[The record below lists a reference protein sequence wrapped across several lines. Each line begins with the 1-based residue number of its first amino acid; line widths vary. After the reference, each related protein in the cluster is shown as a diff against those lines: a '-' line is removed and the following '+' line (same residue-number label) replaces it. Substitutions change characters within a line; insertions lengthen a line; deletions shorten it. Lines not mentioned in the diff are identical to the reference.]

1 MASTT
6 FYRSVRSYPE
16 PLPNEA
22 IKIDPPPAQ
31 EQKTG
36 GASSLL
42 QLLYPLSGMLISG
55 LFIFSTMGANRGGIP
70 PLLLVGEISFI
81 PLSVGIMFL
90 ANYLQR
96 RSLKQKARAERET
109 YRRYLEGIERRIAEI
124 GRRQSVW
131 NTRLYPEISNLFPL
145 VTQQRFLWE
154 RRPADEDFLKVR
166 VGLALAP
173 LCCSIEFQED
183 YRVNYEQE
191 LLFTARELT
200 TSKQYLEKQPQVIS
214 LTRMGTLAVAGQSGP
229 VRSLVRAMLSQIVAF
244 HAPSEV
250 RIVAFYPSEA
260 SQAWI
265 WLKWL
270 PHTRLLRQ
278 LKADQNAEGEQLC
291 MLADTFSDFED
302 LFAAQIKPEVERR
315 ERMNLDRRGSSA
327 ATERRPLPHL
337 VLVLDGFTPGSV
349 LARMEGLEE
358 ILRNS
363 TRLGITVLCLV
374 ADVRQAPSMIQGLLS
389 LSTRSGS
396 TQLRFKETTVAGN
409 EVEFILPD
417 AIDTK
422 PCEQIARSL
431 APLKLVDMDADFDF
445 SQDIRLLDL
454 QNIQAIEHFPI
465 AEYWSTPTPQQLLRV
480 PVGQH
485 KNGPLLLDL
494 KEMAMGGYGPH
505 GLVVGATGSGKSE
518 LLRTIVSSLALTHD
532 PQLVNFVLVDFKA
545 GAAFADFEN
554 LPHVA
559 GIITNL
565 ENDPLLISRMY
576 ESLLGEQNRRQMLL
590 SRAGNLINIRQ
601 YQAKRQKNPEMEP
614 MPYLLIIVDE
624 FAQLIAN
631 HEEFLA
637 LFTRF
642 GQVGRSLGMH
652 MMLATQRVDEGRLK
666 TLEGHLRYRICLR
679 TFRPE
684 ESVAVIGTPDAYFLP
699 PAPGSGY
706 FKVDDDI
713 YTAFKAA
720 LISTPYIPPD
730 QQQVDP
736 VTLIREFTST
746 GRLISVYEGTRRDV
760 VEEGVATEMTKV
772 VECIEEITPPQGGW
786 CVHPVWQPPLKDRL
800 LLDELLL
807 RCGYRDL
814 DGSHWQT
821 PAPFGPLTVPI
832 GLLDRPVEQVQE
844 PVLLDFSGVGGHMV
858 IIGAPQSGK
867 STLLRTIIASF
878 MVTHSPQEVQL
889 YCIDLGGGLLRVF
902 DGVPHVGA
910 VCSKT
915 ERDRIRRVIRRMR
928 QVLLEREE
936 LFASR
941 GIDSMATYRQL
952 RLSNK
957 LEGEEFGD
965 IFLLI
970 DNFGQFQSEFEATD
984 AELIGDVTTLLANG
998 LTYGIHL
1005 ILTSNQ
1011 WIEIRPRLRNNIG
1024 TRLELRLNDPGDTD
1038 IDRKLALA
1046 IPRDIPGRGLLQT
1059 KLLFQ
1064 TALPIV
1070 RKKPSQEDLPL
1081 QAALDDLILRVQQA
1095 WKGPVAPRIMVLP
1108 PEVSWAAMLAKP
1120 TTNQSGVPI
1129 GLEEFRLGP
1138 QFIDLIQN
1146 DPHFLILGDRECG
1159 KTTCLR
1165 TWIRGLQHY
1174 YTPQQVQVVL
1184 IDYRKT
1190 MIDMSRSTHVHTYA
1204 IMAEQVKECVKQLKA
1219 ELETRLAEL
1228 SAMPVE
1234 QFSGVRAWDGT
1245 HYVLVVDDYEMMATP
1260 DPRSSNPLNPLEGL
1274 LQSAHE
1280 IGFHLVQARRVA
1292 NFGQT
1297 NLDPIF
1303 RGLKNMEGPGLLM
1316 RGDPTE
1322 GRMVLHKQSI
1332 TDALPRGRGT
1342 LVRRGYPPTLVQI
1355 AY

>member
-16 PLPNEA
+16 PLPKDV

-31 EQKTG
+31 AQKTG
-36 GASSLL
+36 GTSALL

-55 LFIFSTMGANRGGIP
+55 LFIFTSVMRGGNLYLII
-70 PLLLVGEISFI
+70 GGICFI

-90 ANYLQR
+90 ANYIQR
-96 RSLKQKARAERET
+96 RSFKQKIKAERET

-124 GRRQSVW
+124 GRRQRAW
-131 NTRLYPEISNLFPL
+131 NTRLYPDLSNLVPL
-145 VTQQRFLWE
+145 VEQQRFLWE

-166 VGLALAP
+166 VGLAPAP
-173 LCCSIEFQED
+173 LCCSLEFQED

-200 TSKQYLEKQPQVIS
+200 TSKQYLDKQPQVIS
-214 LTRMGTLAVAGQSGP
+214 LTRLGTLAIAGQSGP
-229 VRSLVRAMLSQIVAF
+229 VRSLVRGMLSQIVTF
-244 HAPSEV
+244 HAPGEV
-250 RIVAFYPSEA
+250 RIVACYPQEA
-260 SQAWI
+260 SSAWK

-270 PHTRLLRQ
+270 PHTRRLRQ
-278 LKADQNAEGEQLC
+278 LKAGQHADGEQLS
-291 MLADTFSDFED
+291 MLADTVSDFEE
-302 LFAAQIKPEVERR
+302 LYLNQLKPEIERR
-315 ERMNLDRRGSSA
+315 ERMNLDRKNGGTSELRL
-327 ATERRPLPHL
+327 LPHL
-337 VLVLDGFTPGSV
+337 VVVLDGFTPGGP
-349 LARMEGLEE
+349 LARMEGTEE
-358 ILRNS
+358 LLRNS

-374 ADVRQAPSMIQGLLS
+374 SDVRQAPSMIQGLLS
-389 LSTRSGS
+389 ISARSGG
-396 TQLRFKETTVAGN
+396 TQLLFKETTIAGS

-417 AIDTK
+417 MIDTA
-422 PCEQIARSL
+422 PCEQIARFL

-454 QNIQAIEHFPI
+454 QNIQAIEQYPI
-465 AEYWSTPTPQQLLRV
+465 AKYWSSPSPQQLLRV
-480 PVGQH
+480 PIGQH

-565 ENDPLLISRMY
+565 ENDPLLITRMY

-601 YQAKRQKNPEMEP
+601 YQARRQKNRELEP

-631 HEEFLA
+631 HEEFLP
-637 LFTRF
+637 LFTKF

-652 MMLATQRVDEGRLK
+652 MMLATQRVDEGRIK

-684 ESVAVIGTPDAYFLP
+684 ESASVLGTPDAYFLP

-706 FKVDDDI
+706 FKVDDDV

-720 LISTPYIPPD
+720 LISTPYVAPD
-730 QQQVDP
+730 EQQVDP
-736 VTLIREFTST
+736 VTLIRKFTST
-746 GRLISVYEGTRRDV
+746 GRLVPVFETTAWTIE
-760 VEEGVATEMTKV
+760 EEGAATEMTKV
-772 VECIEEITPPQGGW
+772 VECIQEITPPVGGW
-786 CVHPVWQPPLKDRL
+786 RVHPVWQPPLKDRL

-807 RCGYRDL
+807 RCGHREL
-814 DGSHWQT
+814 DGSHW
-821 PAPFGPLTVPI
+821 PSSAPFGPLTIPI
-832 GLLDRPVEQVQE
+832 GLLDRPVVQVQE
-844 PVLLDFSGVGGHMV
+844 PVMLDFAGVGGHMV
-858 IIGAPQSGK
+858 IIGVPQSGK
-867 STLLRTIIASF
+867 STLLRTLIASF

-902 DGVPHVGA
+902 DGAPHIGA

-952 RLSNK
+952 RKANK
-957 LEGEEFGD
+957 LENEEFGD

-970 DNFGQFQSEFEATD
+970 DNFGQFQSEFEMLD
-984 AELIGDVTTLLANG
+984 ADIINEVTTLLANG

-1005 ILTSNQ
+1005 VLTSNQ

-1038 IDRKLALA
+1038 IDRKLALS

-1070 RKKPSQEDLPL
+1070 REKQAQGEPQL
-1081 QAALDDLILRVQQA
+1081 QAAVDGLIQRTRWA
-1095 WKGPVAPRIMVLP
+1095 WEGAVAPQIMVLP
-1108 PEVSWAAMLAKP
+1108 PEVAWSELLAKA
-1120 TTNQSGVPI
+1120 TTNQPGVPI

-1138 QFIDLIQN
+1138 QCIDLFQN

-1174 YTPQQVQVVL
+1174 HTSQQVQVIL

-1190 MIDMSRSTHVHTYA
+1190 LLDMSRNAHVQTYA
-1204 IMAEQVKECVKQLKA
+1204 IMAEQVKEAIKQLKV
-1219 ELETRLAEL
+1219 ELESRLAEL
-1228 SAMPVE
+1228 SAQPVE
-1234 QFSGVRAWDGT
+1234 QFSGVRAWNGT
-1245 HYVLVVDDYEMMATP
+1245 HYVLIVDDYEMVATP
-1260 DPRSSNPLNPLEGL
+1260 DPRSGNPLNPLEGL

-1280 IGFHLVQARRVA
+1280 IGFHLVLARRVA

-1297 NLDPIF
+1297 NMDPIF

-1342 LVRRGYPPTLVQI
+1342 LVRRSYPPTLVQV